1 MTDESP
7 RSDHIDAFAILA
19 HGTGSVDDAQARR
32 AFGLEPGCED
42 GLLAQAVVRHVA
54 RGALPLLREPG
65 SSSAP
70 PRPNDEPVVAPRAS
84 YILRMPSTAASSG
97 LSVQSLDDVRTL
109 ILIIRAGGL
118 FQRRAAVSRIGAL
131 LLADAVATSE
141 VRKRAIDT
149 LTEQRHLD
157 LGYEASQALAALPGS
172 DGRAARGDQRS
183 RHELAARVEARVL
196 SFWEGEESLE
206 PIGQLSAE
214 QRAQLLARA
223 RELSDVLMRH
233 VAALVEDES
242 GGLGVDAER
251 RMLVSSLEHAGDP
264 RLVPALRSL
273 LLAQDAAVFE
283 PCVRAL
289 ARIEDA
295 RVPALLRDAYE
306 RASRS
311 QERLL
316 LAAALGGH
324 GDARGVSYARNVLVE
339 RDASQLVPALEAL
352 AELGGSDDVQPIL
365 ELLEHEN
372 PAVARAAVEA
382 LGRIGDGRALAPLA
396 ELRGRVQRSA
406 LRADIE
412 EAESAIAARTEL
424 LGEDP
429 PSKQASSAALDT
441 RRMLARVR
449 TRDPALVRARARL
462 YNGFAYLW
470 LLFGAVQ
477 RAVARFEAAAALRP
491 GWLAPV
497 LALALLYARLHQNAS
512 ALSAFRRAL
521 DIDRAELEADSG
533 AVTAMATTFLRRA
546 EAMERE
552 GRHDIARGLIEEALS
567 YDLRRARPE
576 VRLGL
581 TERREAHRMRE
592 R

>member
-1 MTDESP
+1 MTDDSP
-7 RSDHIDAFAILA
+7 RNDNIDAFAILA
-19 HGTGSVDDAQARR
+19 HGTGAVDDAQARR

-42 GLLAQAVVRHVA
+42 GLLARAVVRHVA

-70 PRPNDEPVVAPRAS
+70 PRATDEPVVAPRAS
-84 YILRMPSTAASSG
+84 YILRLPSTGASTG

-131 LLADAVATSE
+131 LLADAVASSE

-172 DGRAARGDQRS
+172 DGRAARADQRS

-196 SFWEGEESLE
+196 SFWEGEESQE

-223 RELSDVLMRH
+223 RELSDVLIRH
-233 VAALVEDES
+233 VAALVEDS
-242 GGLGVDAER
+242 GGLGTDTER

-295 RVPALLRDAYE
+295 RVPGLLRDAFD

-316 LAAALGGH
+316 LAAALGRH
-324 GDARGVSYARNVLVE
+324 GDTRGVSYARNVLVE

-372 PAVARAAVEA
+372 PAVARASVAA
-382 LGRIGDGRALAPLA
+382 LGRVADGRALAPLA

-449 TRDPALVRARARL
+449 TRDPAIVRARARL
-462 YNGFAYLW
+462 YNGFAYIW

-497 LALALLYARLHQNAS
+497 LALALLYARLQQNAS

-533 AVTAMATTFLRRA
+533 AVTALATTFLRRA

-552 GRHDIARGLIEEALS
+552 GRLDIARGLIEEALS